1 MQKMNKT
8 EEGVLHNIKLE
19 YMCMMWAESECK
31 VGFIAM
37 GFL

>member
-8 EEGVLHNIKLE
+8 EEGVLHNIKPE
-19 YMCMMWAESECK
+19 YMCMMWAESEHK
-31 VGFIAM
+31 VGLSGM